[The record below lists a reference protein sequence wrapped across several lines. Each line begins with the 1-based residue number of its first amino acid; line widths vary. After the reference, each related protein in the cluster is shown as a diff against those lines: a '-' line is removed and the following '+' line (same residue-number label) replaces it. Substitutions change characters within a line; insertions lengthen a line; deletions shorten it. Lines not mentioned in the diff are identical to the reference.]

1 MDNKT
6 AIQEHDDILIAFRK
20 LSAGIVDKYCAMQL
34 PYKPGLYSIY
44 WESMYRLTGLLSE
57 LNAAADKLWHVHKSE
72 VLAKQLDDIIHLG
85 LLRYVE
91 KIYGT
96 EYADIEQPQWMI
108 QIARRLQLYTPLRSN
123 A

>member
-1 MDNKT
+1 MDNKIT
-6 AIQEHDDILIAFRK
+6 IQEHDDILIAFRK
-20 LSAGIVDKYCAMQL
+20 LSAGIIDKYCAMRL

-44 WESMYRLTGLLSE
+44 WESMYRLTGLLNE
-57 LNAAADKLWHVHKSE
+57 LNAAADKLWQVHKSE